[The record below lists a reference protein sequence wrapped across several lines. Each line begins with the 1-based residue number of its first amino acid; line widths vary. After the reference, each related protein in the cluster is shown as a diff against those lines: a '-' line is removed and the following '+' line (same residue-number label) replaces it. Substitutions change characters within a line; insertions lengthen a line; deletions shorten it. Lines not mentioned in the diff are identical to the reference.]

1 VIFLVF
7 FFSFITAD
15 NRGVGIYV
23 LWYVLCYVFRPFGF
37 FSLSFLFL
45 GFVAR
50 FFFSFQLSFFLVVIG
65 GCPLLGDRDLHMLTG
80 SLRAL

>member
-1 VIFLVF
+1 MLG
-7 FFSFITAD
+7 SKD
-15 NRGVGIYV
+15 VG

-65 GCPLLGDRDLHMLTG
+65 GCPLSGDRDLHMLTG